1 VTPLLEVRDL
11 VRHFGPVRA
20 VDGVSLTLGEGEVL
34 ALVGE
39 SGCGKS
45 TTGRCLLRLIEP
57 SSGEVRFEGQDV
69 RRLAGRQMQRLR
81 EHAQIVFQDPFS
93 SLDPR
98 MTAGQTIGEP
108 IYVHRLCGR
117 REINGRV
124 TELLGMVGLTA
135 ADARRYPHEFSG
147 GQRQRIAIARALAT
161 SPKLVVADEP
171 VAALDVSVQA
181 QIINLM
187 QDLQERLGV
196 AYLFISHNLALVSH
210 IADRVA
216 VMYLGKIV
224 ETGPHGALFQ
234 QPGHP
239 YTQALL
245 SSIPVPD
252 PSQRARRLL
261 LSGDVP
267 DARHI
272 PEGCR
277 FNPRCPYVFDR
288 CRVQEPPLLTCGV
301 AHQAAC
307 WLVERGTPLPPIETQ
322 EAS

>member
-1 VTPLLEVRDL
+1 VTGLLEVRDL
-11 VRHFGPVRA
+11 KAHFGPVRA
-20 VDGVSLTLGEGEVL
+20 VDGVSFTVDEGEVL

-45 TTGRCLLRLIEP
+45 TTGRCILRLIEP
-57 SSGEVRFEGQDV
+57 SAGELRFQGQDML
-69 RRLAGRQMQRLR
+69 RLSGRQLR
-81 EHAQIVFQDPFS
+81 QLRRHAQIVFQDPFS

-98 MTAGQTIGEP
+98 MTAGQAIGEP
-108 IYVHRLCGR
+108 LYVHHLCNR
-117 REINGRV
+117 REIGARV
-124 TELLGMVGLTA
+124 AELLEMVGLTE

-161 SPKLVVADEP
+161 RPKLVVADEP

-181 QIINLM
+181 QIVNLM
-187 QDLQERLGV
+187 QDLRASTGV

-224 ETGPHGALFQ
+224 EIGPHAALFR

-245 SSIPVPD
+245 SSIPIPD
-252 PSQRARRLL
+252 PSQRAQRVLL
-261 LSGDVP
+261 TGDVP

-272 PEGCR
+272 PNGCR
-277 FNPRCPYVFDR
+277 FNPRCPDAFDR
-288 CRVQEPPLLTCGV
+288 CRVQEPPLLACDAG
-301 AHQAAC
+301 HQAAC
-307 WLVERGTPLPPIETQ
+307 WLVQDGPSAGAPPDLG
-322 EAS
+322 A

>member
-11 VRHFGPVRA
+11 KAHFGPVRA
-20 VDGVSLTLGEGEVL
+20 VDGVSFTVDQGEVL

-45 TTGRCLLRLIEP
+45 TTGRCILRLIEP
-57 SSGEVRFEGQDV
+57 SSGEVRFQGQDML
-69 RRLAGRQMQRLR
+69 RLAGRRLR
-81 EHAQIVFQDPFS
+81 QLRRHAQIVFQDPFS
-93 SLDPR
+93 SLNPR
-98 MTAGQTIGEP
+98 MTAGQAVGEP
-108 IYVHRLCGR
+108 LYVHRLCGR
-117 REINGRV
+117 REINARV
-124 TELLGMVGLTA
+124 VELLRMVGLTE

-181 QIINLM
+181 QIVNLM
-187 QDLQERLGV
+187 QDLRTTTGV
-196 AYLFISHNLALVSH
+196 AYLFISHNLALVNH

-216 VMYLGKIV
+216 VMYLGRIV
-224 ETGPHGALFQ
+224 EIGPHDALFR

-245 SSIPVPD
+245 SSVPLPD
-252 PSQRARRLL
+252 PSQRAHRVLL
-261 LSGDVP
+261 TGEVP

-272 PEGCR
+272 PDGCR
-277 FNPRCPYVFDR
+277 FNPRCPHAFDH
-288 CRVQEPPLLTCGV
+288 CRAQEPPLLTCDAG
-301 AHQAAC
+301 HRAAC
-307 WLVERGTPLPPIETQ
+307 WLVEPAARAQ
-322 EAS
+322 EAGR

>member
-1 VTPLLEVRDL
+1 VN
-11 VRHFGPVRA
+11 
-20 VDGVSLTLGEGEVL
+20 EGEVL

-57 SSGEVRFEGQDV
+57 SSGQVRIDGEDVLRLSGQ
-69 RRLAGRQMQRLR
+69 RMQRLR
-81 EHAQIVFQDPFS
+81 EHLQIVFQDPFS

-98 MTAGQTIGEP
+98 MTAGQAIGEP

-117 REINGRV
+117 PEISDRV
-124 TELLGMVGLTA
+124 ADLLGMVGLTA

-161 SPKLVVADEP
+161 RPKLVVADEP

-187 QDLQERLGV
+187 QDLQEQLGV
-196 AYLFISHNLALVSH
+196 SYLFISHNLALVSH
-210 IADRVA
+210 LADRVA

-224 ETGPHGALFQ
+224 EMGPHAALFR

-252 PSQRARRLL
+252 PSQRARRVLL
-261 LSGDVP
+261 TGDVP

-272 PEGCR
+272 PDGCR

-301 AHQAAC
+301 GHEAAC
-307 WLVERGTPLPPIETQ
+307 WLVETGTPLPSIETRG
-322 EAS
+322 AN